1 MTVPEFPNFKELELG
16 DRGFLHPRIWS
27 FQPQTSE
34 LTFNNFYLWRSYYGF
49 EWSVLGGTVLVIA
62 HGHSGDIFG
71 YPPIGAPRT
80 GSRGAAAEQFLAW
93 MRSERG
99 EAQPTIARADEAL
112 AVELGQLPRF
122 QVQETRDQFDYVYRT
137 EDLGELAGRRYS
149 AKRNHINQ
157 FTRAYR
163 FEYQPITPH
172 LVDAC
177 LALAEVWCEQRL
189 CEDDLSLQH
198 ELCGI
203 QDALAN
209 FERLELDGGAL
220 LVQGQVQAF
229 ALGELLN
236 ETTAVIHI
244 EKANPEFKGIYPMM
258 TKTYASRWQGTTSH
272 ISMEQD
278 LGEPGLR
285 RAKESYYPDFLAKKY
300 EIRLAE

>member
-1 MTVPEFPNFKELELG
+1 MIVPEFPDFKELEQE
-16 DRGFLHPRIWS
+16 DREFLHPRIWR

-49 EWSVLGGTVLVIA
+49 EWSVLDDTVLVVA
-62 HGHSGDIFG
+62 HGQSGGIFG
-71 YPPIGAPRT
+71 YPPIGA
-80 GSRGAAAEQFLAW
+80 GSRGTAAERFLMW
-93 MRSERG
+93 MQSERG
-99 EAQPTIARADEAL
+99 ESHAVIARADESL
-112 AVELGQLPRF
+112 AVELEHHPRF
-122 QVQETRDQFDYVYRT
+122 LIQETRDQFDYVYRT
-137 EDLGELAGRRYS
+137 EDLGELAGRKYS

-157 FTRAYR
+157 FTRAYQY
-163 FEYQPITPH
+163 EYQPITPD

-189 CEDDLSLQH
+189 CEEDLSLQH

-209 FERLELDGGAL
+209 FEALELDGGAL

-244 EKANPEFKGIYPMM
+244 EKANPEYRGIYPMM
-258 TKTYASRWQGTTSH
+258 TKTYSSRWLGLTSH

-285 RAKESYYPDFLAKKY
+285 RAKESYYPDYLAKKY